1 MGTAVGDAALIVLY
15 VLTVVGGFGV
25 TLLASR
31 RAVMHARALAD
42 STAVPP
48 FILGITLF
56 AVGTDL
62 PEIAN
67 SIVASVA
74 GHGDIN
80 VGDSVGSAATQVTLV
95 LGLLPLIVA
104 AFAVGRAEVG
114 RISAAIVVALAV
126 AAALFADGFLSRLD
140 AVVLITLWLVGS
152 AYIWQS
158 VRPGDE
164 PVEQVDS
171 RTIAGHATITLGLLA
186 AVGAGAAAAMWGLI
200 QIAAFI
206 GAAEYT
212 VAFVV
217 GSIGTSLPELVVS
230 FTALRTGARGLAIG
244 DVFGS
249 SFVDSTL
256 SIGAGPLIA
265 PTAITASLAQEG
277 ALTTATVVLAVAAML
292 IATGR
297 HTRWTGLVCIA
308 LWIVAYAVII
318 A

>member
-1 MGTAVGDAALIVLY
+1 MVPDAALLLVSVLAI
-15 VLTVVGGFGV
+15 VGGFGV
-25 TLLASR
+25 TLQASR

-42 STAVPP
+42 ATAVPP
-48 FILGITLF
+48 FILGVTLF

-67 SIVASVA
+67 SIVASVS

-80 VGDSVGSAATQVTLV
+80 VGDSVGSAATQATLV
-95 LGLLPLIVA
+95 LGLLPLIVG

-114 RISAAIVVALAV
+114 RISTAIVVALTVAV
-126 AAALFADGFLSRLD
+126 ALFADGFIGRPD
-140 AVVLITLWLVGS
+140 ALVLIALWLIGS
-152 AYIWQS
+152 VFVWRG
-158 VRPGDE
+158 VPPDHE
-164 PVEQVDS
+164 PVEQVDG
-171 RTIAGHATITLGLLA
+171 RTIAGHATITLGMLA
-186 AVGAGAAAAMWGLI
+186 GVGAGAAAAMWGLI
-200 QIAAFI
+200 QIAALV

-217 GSIGTSLPELVVS
+217 GSIGTSLPELVVDV
-230 FTALRTGARGLAIG
+230 TALRAGSRSLAIG

-265 PTAITASLAQEG
+265 PTAITAALAQEG
-277 ALTTATVVLAVAAML
+277 AVATAAVVAAVAVML
-292 IATGR
+292 ILAGR
-297 HTRWTGLVCIA
+297 HTRWTGIACLV
-308 LWIVAYAVII
+308 LWGLVYAAII